1 MYKNTIQ
8 YILFSILISINAI
21 AQNNADKITLLQG
34 QKIKLTS
41 IDTSMLTQMQG
52 SNPMD
57 MKTFSN
63 STTEIEILDIQK
75 EQIIATQTLKHI
87 AIDFDGYGQ
96 KMTYNSNDS
105 NKKQDGMMAEQLK
118 NKINHPDTI
127 YLSFDGKLIDNNN
140 SKDDKKRGGGGM
152 MRMMNQGGANL
163 ENIFLLIPNDAKEGN
178 GWKKD
183 NSKDDIKTQTIYFIE
198 KINNNIVE
206 VSFKKKSKGIMTTK
220 GGPGGELKIDIDNLS
235 DGYII
240 VDKSTGLVKSY
251 TEKTQSKSKFN
262 AMGQDIS
269 STGTIVSHQTIE

>member
-1 MYKNTIQ
+1 MYKNTIPF
-8 YILFSILISINAI
+8 ILFSLFISINAI
-21 AQNNADKITLLQG
+21 AQNNADKITLLHG

-75 EQIIATQTLKHI
+75 EQIIATQTLKQI

-140 SKDDKKRGGGGM
+140 SKDGKKRGGGGM
-152 MRMMNQGGANL
+152 MKMMNQGGANL

-183 NSKDDIKTQTIYFIE
+183 NTKDDIKTQTIYFIE

-240 VDKSTGLVKSY
+240 VDKSTGLVKSF

-262 AMGQDIS
+262 AMGQDM
-269 STGTIVSHQTIE
+269 STSGTIVSHQTIE